1 MNNSII
7 DYTLLDNN
15 ATNADIK
22 TLCEKAIQLKVKTVC
37 VMPKHVKLAYEILK
51 DTLVQICSVVSFPSG
66 ENTTDE
72 KVNEMESLLSDGA
85 DEIDVVW
92 NYKKISD
99 LDYLENELKTLVQ
112 LKTKEKT
119 NKGNHPILKIIV
131 ESGLLSLD
139 QTKQATEICIKTG
152 VDFIKTSTG
161 KVEVG
166 AELEKVTLMRKTIE
180 KNASILKIKA
190 SGGIRTIEQFKT
202 FKPYVDRFGIGYA
215 SVDEMNGLESDSEL
229 KY

>member
-1 MNNSII
+1 
-7 DYTLLDNN
+7 
-15 ATNADIK
+15 
-22 TLCEKAIQLKVKTVC
+22 
-37 VMPKHVKLAYEILK
+37 MPKHVNLAYEILK

-72 KVNEMESLLSDGA
+72 KVNEMESLLSNGA

-161 KVEVG
+161 KVQTG
-166 AELEKVTLMRKTIE
+166 AEIEKVKLMQQTIGD
-180 KNASILKIKA
+180 STLKIKA
-190 SGGIRTIEQFKT
+190 SGGIRTIEQFNA
-202 FKPYVDRFGIGYA
+202 FKPFVDRFGIGYA
-215 SVDEMNGLESDSEL
+215 SVDVMNGIQNNSEL